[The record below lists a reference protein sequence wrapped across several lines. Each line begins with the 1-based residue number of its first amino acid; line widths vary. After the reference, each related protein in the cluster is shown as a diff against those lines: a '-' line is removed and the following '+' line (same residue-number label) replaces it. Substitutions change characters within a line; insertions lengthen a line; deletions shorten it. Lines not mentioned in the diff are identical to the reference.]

1 MKNNINKITWTWKK
15 ISASILAVLGI
26 GTLTSC
32 YGVVE
37 SYNTVYGKVSGD
49 SDGDGVNEPVG
60 GIKIDFVSD
69 NETVASSYSSMDGEY
84 YIDIDDSFSSKGKLV
99 FTDVDGEKNGKWKT
113 LEKEINLDTDDI
125 CKFDVT
131 LDSDE

>member
-1 MKNNINKITWTWKK
+1 MKNNINRINWTWKK

-49 SDGDGVNEPVG
+49 SDGDGINEPVS
-60 GIKIDFVSD
+60 GIKVEFISG
-69 NETVASSYSSMDGEY
+69 NETIASSFSSKDDDY
-84 YIDIDDSFSSKGKLV
+84 CFDIDDSYGSEGKVV
-99 FTDVDGEKNGKWKT
+99 FTDVDGAENGTWNST
-113 LEKEINLDTDDI
+113 EKEI
-125 CKFDVT
+125 KFSSDVYRLDVT
-131 LDSDE
+131 LESGE